1 MRVYGGVSLNR
12 YRTRSRAQPGM
23 EVAKGTAME
32 TPPQPPRSPRARR
45 TTTPPPA
52 APPPPRRS
60 ATTRLAADAPPT
72 PPAAR
77 RPGRRSAE
85 AVLPAYAAPAGVEAA
100 SHAHIAR
107 RAYEISQWRAAG

>member
-1 MRVYGGVSLNR
+1 MNR

-52 APPPPRRS
+52 APRPRRRS
-60 ATTRLAADAPPT
+60 AKTVLAA
-72 PPAAR
+72 
-77 RPGRRSAE
+77 E
-85 AVLPAYAAPAGVEAA
+85 AAPATVEAP
-100 SHAHIAR
+100 SHDQIAR
-107 RAYEISQWRAAG
+107 RAYEISQSRPAGTGDPLADWLQAERELTAVPS